1 MNALHLSAADRV
13 RVMGVLNVTPDSFS
27 DGGGFVSE
35 PAIVARVEDMLGA
48 GVDII
53 DVGGESSRPFS
64 EPVAVEE
71 ELARV
76 LPAIRLIRAR
86 SSLPVSIDTTKA
98 EVARQALDLGADM
111 INDISALRFDPEM
124 VALAATTDVP
134 VIIMHMQGTPRDM
147 QLDPHYEDV
156 VAEINAFFQERL
168 DWAADRGVARQ
179 RFILDPGIGFGKT
192 LDHNLTILKHLEQF
206 QQLGLPLLV
215 GHSRK
220 AFIGTV
226 LGIEDAA
233 DRDVATAAVS
243 ALCVAQGVAVLRV
256 HDVGK
261 TVQAVR
267 MARAIS
273 MAQ

>member
-1 MNALHLSAADRV
+1 
-13 RVMGVLNVTPDSFS
+13 MGVLNVTPDSFS
-27 DGGGFVSE
+27 DGGSFVSE
-35 PAIVARVEDMLGA
+35 AAIVARVEAMISA

-64 EPVAVEE
+64 EPVSTEE

-86 SSLPVSIDTTKA
+86 SSVPVSIDTTKA
-98 EVARQALDLGADM
+98 EVARRALDQGADM

-124 VALAATTDVP
+124 IALAATTDVP

-147 QLDPHYEDV
+147 QLDPHYGDV

-168 DWAADRGVARQ
+168 DWAADRGVSRE

-206 QQLGLPLLV
+206 QRLGLPLLV

-220 AFIGTV
+220 AFIGTI

-233 DRDVATAAVS
+233 DRDVATAAIS
-243 ALCVAQGVAVLRV
+243 ALCAVKGVAVIRV
-256 HDVGK
+256 HDVGE

-267 MARAIS
+267 MAQAIS
-273 MAQ
+273 RAQ